1 VKSQRIWPWKRASLR
16 RSSKVFA
23 VQIPIAGVFL
33 DSGMKSDDVVLI
45 YDEQPTVEEVV
56 DVGS

>member
-1 VKSQRIWPWKRASLR
+1 LR